1 MSIGADLKRVDSLIF
16 TVSLGHTFTHWYPA
30 TFFIILPYLAKD
42 LGLSY
47 SQAGLLITLQ
57 SLAGTLINLPAGV
70 VVDVIGKTSLIMVIS
85 LAWAGIPYFFLGL
98 VENYYIILF
107 CMVFIGVGNF
117 LWHPPAMSIL
127 SARYPDRRG
136 FALAIH
142 SLGANLGD
150 TLAPLAIGLSS
161 NLISWRTSLFFNIIP
176 GLLMGF
182 ILWRFLFNQSG
193 SPNEIKGESQNISL
207 KNYWIGIRG
216 LVRNKDFIFLSL
228 LSGLRAMTQNGLATF
243 LPIYLVKELNLNP
256 ALVGSYIAV
265 MQGAG
270 IASSPFSGWVSDKRG
285 RKPVVNAGLFTTSLI
300 IFLLVFLN
308 MRWLFIAVMAFLGF
322 FLYSLRPVIF
332 AWIMDATPKEMG
344 GTTVGILFGV
354 QSLFMTISP
363 FVCGIIADHFGLT
376 VAFYFLAVTI
386 LFANILTFFVKK

>member
-1 MSIGADLKRVDSLIF
+1 MSIGADLKKADSLIL
-16 TVSLGHTFTHWYPA
+16 TISLGHTFTHWYPA
-30 TFFIILPYLAKD
+30 TFFIILPYLTKE

-47 SQAGLLITLQ
+47 SQAGFLITVQ
-57 SLAGTLINLPAGV
+57 SLAGTLINLPAGMI
-70 VVDVIGKTSLIMVIS
+70 VDVIGKTSLFMVIS

-98 VENYYIILF
+98 VENYFTILI
-107 CMVFIGVGNF
+107 CMALIGIGTY
-117 LWHPPAMSIL
+117 LWHPAAMSIL

-136 FALAIH
+136 FALALH

-150 TLAPLAIGLSS
+150 TVAPLVIGLV
-161 NLISWRTSLFFNIIP
+161 LTFISWRTSLFFNIIP

-182 ILWRFLFNQSG
+182 ILWRFLFNKSMGKDQ
-193 SPNEIKGESQNISL
+193 IKSESQNI
-207 KNYWIGIRG
+207 KDYWTGIKE
-216 LVRNKDFIFLSL
+216 LVRNKNLIFLSF
-228 LSGLRAMTQNGLATF
+228 LSGLRAMTQNGIATF

-285 RKPVVNAGLFTTSLI
+285 RRPVVNAGLFTTSLI

-308 MRWLFIAVMAFLGF
+308 IRWLFIAVMAFLGF

-332 AWIMDATPKEMG
+332 AWIMDVTPKEMG

-363 FVCGIIADHFGLT
+363 VVCGIIADHFGLT
-376 VAFYFLAVTI
+376 TAFYFLALTI
-386 LFANILTFFVKK
+386 LSANILTIFVKQ

>member
-1 MSIGADLKRVDSLIF
+1 MGIGAELKRVDSLIC
-16 TVSLGHTFTHWYPA
+16 TISLGHTFTHWYPA

-47 SQAGLLITLQ
+47 SQVGFLISIE

-70 VVDVIGKTSLIMVIS
+70 IVDVIGKTSLIMVIA
-85 LAWAGIPYFFLGL
+85 LAWAGIPYFFVGL
-98 VENYYIILF
+98 VDNYYIILF
-107 CMVFIGVGNF
+107 CMVFIGIGNY
-117 LWHPPAMSIL
+117 LWHPAAMSIL
-127 SARYPDRRG
+127 STRYPDRRG
-136 FALAIH
+136 FALALH

-150 TLAPLAIGLSS
+150 TMAPLVIGLA
-161 NLISWRTSLFFNIIP
+161 LTFITWRTSLFFNIIP

-193 SPNEIKGESQNISL
+193 SHRDIKGEGQKISL
-207 KNYWIGIRG
+207 KNYWIGIG
-216 LVRNKDFIFLSL
+216 ELVRNKDFIFLSF

-285 RKPVVNAGLFTTSLI
+285 RRPVVNAGLFTTSLI

-308 MRWLFIAVMAFLGF
+308 IRWLFIAVMAFLGF

-332 AWIMDATPKEMG
+332 AWIMDATPKELG

-363 FVCGIIADHFGLT
+363 FVCGIIADQFGLT
-376 VAFYFLAVTI
+376 VAFYFLAATI
-386 LFANILTFFVKK
+386 LCANILTFFVKR